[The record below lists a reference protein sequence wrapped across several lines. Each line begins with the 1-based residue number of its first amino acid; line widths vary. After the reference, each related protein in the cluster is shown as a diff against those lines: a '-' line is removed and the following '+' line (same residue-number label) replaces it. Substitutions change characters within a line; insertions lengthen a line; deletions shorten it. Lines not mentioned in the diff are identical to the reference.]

1 MNLVLRR
8 EGIDMEKKLK
18 YPEHPELEQ
27 GNYEAQA
34 EAQIAQAE
42 KLAELQENRA
52 KRDRDMALIG
62 DMAGLFAKG
71 AAMHGGAWKI
81 NKDESQAAKGNEK
94 LRALQNENVARLAEY
109 AKMRVAARD
118 AQRKE
123 RNAQRLAQYNAEV
136 EAYKSAVEA
145 EKYAKEQERKDK
157 QDALKEAETASTIA
171 KNRSYANYYNSG
183 GKKTSGGGS
192 GVNRDVF
199 IVKDDGTKEYFRHVD
214 DANNVQAAYARLPK
228 EYRVEKEVRL
238 YDEDDMGKPVLR
250 IDAEGMPVT
259 RLVENTKPTLGEMRQ
274 AISNY
279 NNRELVEDWTPEEDE
294 IIDYEP

>member
-1 MNLVLRR
+1 
-8 EGIDMEKKLK
+8 MEKKLK

-34 EAQIAQAE
+34 EAQIAKAE
-42 KLAELQENRA
+42 RLAELQENRA

-94 LRALQNENVARLAEY
+94 LRALQNENVVRLAEY
-109 AKMRVAARD
+109 AKMRAAAQD

-145 EKYAKEQERKDK
+145 EKYAKEQERKDR
-157 QDALKEAETASTIA
+157 LEARQIAESTAKIERDKA
-171 KNRSYANYYNSG
+171 YADFYKNG
-183 GKKTSGGGS
+183 GNRKSGS
-192 GVNRDVF
+192 GSSVNRDVF
-199 IVKDDGTKEYFRHVD
+199 LINDDGTKTVFRHAD
-214 DANNVQAAYARLPK
+214 NANNIQAAYAKLPSGFK
-228 EYRVEKEVRL
+228 AQKEVKL
-238 YDEDDMGKPVLR
+238 YDEDLMERPVLR

-259 RLVENTKPTLGEMRQ
+259 KLVENTKPTLGEMRQ
-274 AISNY
+274 AIEEY
-279 NNRELVEDWTPEEDE
+279 NARSLDNNTVEDWIPEEDE

>member
-1 MNLVLRR
+1 MSLY
-8 EGIDMEKKLK
+8 EEKKLK

-34 EAQIAQAE
+34 EAQIAKAE
-42 KLAELQENRA
+42 RLAELQENRA

-71 AAMHGGAWKI
+71 AAVHGGAWKI

-109 AKMRVAARD
+109 AKMRAAAQD

-145 EKYAKEQERKDK
+145 GKYAKEQERKDRLEAK
-157 QDALKEAETASTIA
+157 QIAESTAKIERDKA
-171 KNRSYANYYNSG
+171 YADFYKNG
-183 GKKTSGGGS
+183 GNRKSGS
-192 GVNRDVF
+192 GSSVNRDVF
-199 IVKDDGTKEYFRHVD
+199 LINDDGTKTVFRHAD
-214 DANNVQAAYARLPK
+214 DANNVQAAYARLPE
-228 EYRVEKEVRL
+228 EYQVKKAVPRTETVRGRKVYVKDKDGKQI
-238 YDEDDMGKPVLR
+238 YDYE
-250 IDAEGMPVT
+250 IDLDASLEQ
-259 RLVENTKPTLGEMRQ
+259 KRQ
-274 AISNY
+274 AISDY
-279 NNRELVEDWTPEEDE
+279 NNRELIEVWVPDEDE
-294 IIDYEP
+294 IIDYVPNK